1 MKLVDEAKSFYK
13 LGSVQLAALAGIAAG
28 YFAAN
33 PNETEKLL
41 SLLPEGPWRVI
52 ASIGIGFAVFSAA
65 TGSRLLTKGKKDVQ
79 DTE

>member
-1 MKLVDEAKSFYK
+1 MKLVDEASRWYK
-13 LGSVQLAALAGIAAG
+13 LGSVQLAALAGVAAG

-41 SLLPEGPWRVI
+41 NLLPEGPWRVI

-65 TGSRLLTKGKKDVQ
+65 AGSRLVTKRKKEADDV
-79 DTE
+79 E